1 MVGPLFPKAGLPIA
15 WEQAC
20 CRALA
25 LLRLLKPKPIT
36 HNLTMQSL
44 RFFLFSFLFLLA
56 TCCFGAQV
64 DSLDIPSAAMNKT
77 YKAAVVLP
85 KSYGKSKADFPVLYL
100 LHGGGGR
107 FSDWLRQTPDKQL
120 LHKLADQ
127 YNLIIVTP
135 EGERLGGYLDS
146 PLQADNKFET
156 YITREVLCKIDN
168 TYRTIR
174 DRKGR
179 VITGLSMGG
188 HGALYL
194 ASRHP
199 DLYCAAG
206 SMSGALDLN
215 PANWK
220 ITPEFAKQIAP
231 GFTRILGPLGT
242 TPDYYAAHSVVNLAD
257 KMKINDVKLIIDCG
271 VDDFLIEPNRELH
284 RRLVYNKTPHD
295 YTERMGSHTWDY
307 WENSL
312 PYHVLFF
319 QKVLKAN
326 GSIK

>member
-1 MVGPLFPKAGLPIA
+1 MKLVQIIFVACLLGLS
-15 WEQAC
+15 
-20 CRALA
+20 
-25 LLRLLKPKPIT
+25 
-36 HNLTMQSL
+36 NLS
-44 RFFLFSFLFLLA
+44 
-56 TCCFGAQV
+56 FGAKV
-64 DSLDIPSAAMNKT
+64 DSLDIPSAAMGKT

-85 KSYGKSKADFPVLYL
+85 ASYANSSKPYPVLYL

-107 FSDWLRQTPDKQL
+107 FSDWLSNTPDKML

-146 PLQADNKFET
+146 PFQKDNKFET
-156 YITREVLCKIDN
+156 YITKEVVEKIDG

-188 HGALYL
+188 HGALFL
-194 ASRHP
+194 SGRHP
-199 DLYCAAG
+199 ELYCAAG

-215 PANWK
+215 ADTWK

-231 GFTRILGPLGT
+231 GFERILGPKGA
-242 TPDYYAAHSVVNLAD
+242 TPDQYAAHSVVYMAE
-257 KMKINDVKLIIDCG
+257 KMKTNDVRIIIDCG

-295 YTERMGSHTWDY
+295 YIERPGGHTWDY

-319 QKVLKAN
+319 HKILKAN
-326 GSIK
+326 GSVIP